1 MQSTGPGHEIWQDA
15 TAAYLLGALDE
26 TEVAAFEEHLA
37 GCPACRAEVD
47 ELLPA
52 ARALP
57 ISVDPVDPPPSLKA
71 RIMADVN
78 REASLLAAA
87 GPEADRPAAPATG
100 RRRLR
105 LPSLRIP
112 RLVPA
117 AVAAVLLV
125 VGVGIG
131 IGITQLGSDSE
142 RTVQAEV
149 VKAGAQRA
157 NAQLEINGDEARLVA
172 RGLPAPPSGR
182 LYQVWLKRDGHAPEP
197 TAALFKPSRDGT
209 ATASVPGSLDDV
221 DQVMVTDEPDGG
233 SPQPTGDLLLVAKLS

>member
-1 MQSTGPGHEIWQDA
+1 MQSAGPGHENWEDA

-26 TEVAAFEEHLA
+26 NERTAFEDHLA
-37 GCPACRAEVD
+37 GCPACRDEV
-47 ELLPA
+47 EHLLPA

-57 ISVDPVDPPPSLKA
+57 ISVEPVDPPPALKA
-71 RIMADVN
+71 RIMAEVE

-87 GPEADRPAAPATG
+87 GPEADRPPRPA

-105 LPSLRIP
+105 LPSLRVP

-117 AVAAVLLV
+117 AVAAALLV

-131 IGITQLGSDSE
+131 IGVTQLSSGPD
-142 RTVQAEV
+142 RTIQAQV
-149 VKAGAQRA
+149 VKTSNGQRA
-157 NAQLEINGDEARLVA
+157 NAELEINGDEARLVA
-172 RGLPAPPSGR
+172 RGLPAPPTGR

-197 TAALFKPSRDGT
+197 TAALFMPSRDGT

-233 SPQPTGDLLLVAKLS
+233 SSMPTGDLLLVAKLS